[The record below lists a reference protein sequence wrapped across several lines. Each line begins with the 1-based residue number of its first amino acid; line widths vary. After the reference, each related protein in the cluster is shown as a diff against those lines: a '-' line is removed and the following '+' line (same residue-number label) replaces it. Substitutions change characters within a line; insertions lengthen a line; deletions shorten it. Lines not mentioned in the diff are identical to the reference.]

1 MRKATTWIL
10 GAFFIVFFATGAQA
24 DEIRRGSGIIDQV
37 NAGTRTITVNSQEYS
52 VPLDCKITRESGSIT
67 PLAKLRGM
75 REAGNGL
82 VPSSELDYVRFEAI
96 KKPGGWAMVKITVLD
111 EIPE

>member
-37 NAGTRTITVNSQEYS
+37 NAGTRTITVESQEYS
-52 VPLDCKITRESGSIT
+52 VPLNCKITRESGSIT
-67 PLAKLRGM
+67 PLAKLRGTM
-75 REAGNGL
+75 NAGQGM
-82 VPSSELDYVRFEAI
+82 VSTSDADFVRFEAV
-96 KKPGGWAMVKITVLD
+96 KKPGGWQMVKLTVID
-111 EIPE
+111 EVPE

>member
-1 MRKATTWIL
+1 MRKPITWIL
-10 GAFFIVFFATGAQA
+10 GTCFLLLFATSAQA
-24 DEIRRGSGIIDQV
+24 EEKRRGQGIVDQV
-37 NAGTRTITVNSQEYS
+37 NAGTRTITVESQEYS
-52 VPLDCKITRESGSIT
+52 VPLNCKITRESGSIT

>member
-37 NAGTRTITVNSQEYS
+37 NAGTRTITVESQEYS
-52 VPLDCKITRESGSIT
+52 VPLNCKITRESGSIT
-67 PLAKLRGM
+67 PLAKLRGIM
-75 REAGNGL
+75 NAGQGM
-82 VPSSELDYVRFEAI
+82 VSDSDVDFVRFEAV
-96 KKPGGWAMVKITVLD
+96 KKPGGWQMVKLTVMD
-111 EIPE
+111 EVPE